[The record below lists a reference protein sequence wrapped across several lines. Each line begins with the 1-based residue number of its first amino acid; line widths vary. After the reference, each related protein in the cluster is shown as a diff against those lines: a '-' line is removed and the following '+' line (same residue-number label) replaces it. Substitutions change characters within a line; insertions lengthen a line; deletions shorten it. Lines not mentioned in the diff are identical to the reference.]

1 MDMDNEFA
9 KEIVYALA
17 CAGFSAQRHEY
28 DSVRE
33 VVYEQVKLL
42 TGVLRMPLQTACAFV
57 EKPEPPQEGYLNAV
71 WIGTAEHI
79 FRVDLSNRD
88 FQSTNGFRAEILRPT
103 EITDLAVTATKW
115 YGETSSDSTLTI
127 EFSVRGRRFKLVS
140 RMRNCEQLQK
150 LLRIVLDRSAPAGGG
165 ADGNTG
171 V

>member
-1 MDMDNEFA
+1 MDMDSEFS
-9 KEIVYALA
+9 KEIVFALA

-57 EKPEPPQEGYLNAV
+57 EKPEPPEEGYLNAI

-88 FQSTNGFRAEILRPT
+88 FQVLPHFRCKFNLTPRCPVAELGLSAVRSQ
-103 EITDLAVTATKW
+103 LAR
-115 YGETSSDSTLTI
+115 TS
-127 EFSVRGRRFKLVS
+127 V
-140 RMRNCEQLQK
+140 
-150 LLRIVLDRSAPAGGG
+150 A
-165 ADGNTG
+165 
-171 V
+171 

>member
-1 MDMDNEFA
+1 MDMDDEFS
-9 KEIVYALA
+9 KEIVFALA

-57 EKPEPPQEGYLNAV
+57 EKPEPPEEGYLNAA

-88 FQSTNGFRAEILRPT
+88 FQSTTGFRAEILRPT
-103 EITDLAVTATKW
+103 EITDLALTATKW
-115 YGETSSDSTLTI
+115 YGETPSSDSTLTT
-127 EFSVRGRRFKLVS
+127 EFSVRGRRFKLVA
-140 RMRNCEQLQK
+140 RMQNCEPLQK
-150 LLRIVLDRSAPAGGG
+150 LLRIILTAAPNPTEA
-165 ADGNTG
+165 
-171 V
+171 